1 MCPYASL
8 HKFINANVMVDI
20 LHLYCF
26 ICTNIMKDIVNKVG
40 YDRGCGT
47 FSAFETMN
55 NARTCTNVALHSHIF
70 K

>member
-1 MCPYASL
+1 
-8 HKFINANVMVDI
+8 MVDI